1 MNKVIKN
8 SFYTAVW
15 TTLLALNE
23 VTLAAITFSNSNNL
37 NSDLQWSSKTAD
49 NVIENW
55 VEYIIWF
62 LYLVAFIMMVY
73 WAFNILTAAWDEE
86 KVKKWKTILIQ
97 AVAWIIVIF
106 IANSIISW
114 VITGLFATGTNV

>member
-97 AVAWIIVIF
+97 AVAW
-106 IANSIISW
+106 
-114 VITGLFATGTNV
+114 